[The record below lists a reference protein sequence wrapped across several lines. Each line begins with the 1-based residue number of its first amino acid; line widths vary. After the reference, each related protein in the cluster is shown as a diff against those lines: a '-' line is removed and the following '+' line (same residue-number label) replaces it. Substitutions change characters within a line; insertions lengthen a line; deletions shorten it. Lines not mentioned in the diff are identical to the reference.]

1 MPNDPYRPAA
11 SSRPSGTRPS
21 GEGFRAD
28 STSRSPQPSPQR
40 PTPKGSPL
48 LPVLLVAGVLAAGGL
63 AWRHSQAPAAAVAG
77 EVQNA
82 AVGSDASGARAGR
95 EAAQALAQA
104 DRLHVLVAGDVS
116 RSVNSQLRQS
126 AMDGLKFAF
135 KQALPNGTPVHF
147 VFYDREARTRPGLI
161 EFNEPRDLDEIS
173 TDFVKYPPRPEK
185 GTRQALA
192 LSRLQREAD
201 SLPSGTPV
209 AFVLLTD
216 GEDQDAPST
225 TREAQKM
232 AARPDFRGLLVVGA
246 QMESRSRMY
255 LRDRLDASLAPLQ
268 NRKVV
273 CGPEVSDRE
282 ADQFRALLGS

>member
-1 MPNDPYRPAA
+1 MSNDPYRPSN
-11 SSRPSGTRPS
+11 SSRSSASGSRPS
-21 GEGFRAD
+21 GEGFRPD
-28 STSRSPQPSPQR
+28 SNSRSPQPAPRSQP
-40 PTPKGSPL
+40 PKSSPL
-48 LPVLLVAGVLAAGGL
+48 VPALLVAGALAVGGL
-63 AWRHSQAPAAAVAG
+63 ALRHSQAPSSAANAQVS
-77 EVQNA
+77 NA
-82 AVGSDASGARAGR
+82 ASASYRPSAQPASDKL
-95 EAAQALAQA
+95 Q
-104 DRLHVLVAGDVS
+104 VLVAGDVS
-116 RSVNSQLRQS
+116 RSVNPALRQS

-135 KQALPNGTPVHF
+135 KQALPTGTPVHF
-147 VFYDREARTRPGLI
+147 VFYDREARTRPGVI
-161 EFNEPRDLDEIS
+161 EFNEPHDLDEVS

-192 LSRLQREAD
+192 LSRLEREAD

-232 AARPDFRGLLVVGA
+232 AARPNFRGLLVVGA
-246 QMESRSRMY
+246 QMESQARMY

-268 NRKVV
+268 NRRIV
-273 CGPEVSDRE
+273 CGPEVSDRD